1 MHAKILSMV
10 AVCGLLIGST
20 ALAQAQ
26 PSGVS
31 GPRAQGGES
40 HRSAVAHQTQKRG
53 DVRDQRGAS
62 KSARGRIT
70 GVGAG
75 NDKTTGFGGRDSD
88 GFRQDLDEP
97 ATGDREGHLRGD
109 RASGMMDNVRRD
121 DDGPSE

>member
-40 HRSAVAHQTQKRG
+40 HRTASAVVHQAQKPG
-53 DVRDQRGAS
+53 DVRGGRGAS

-75 NDKTTGFGGRDSD
+75 EDKTTGFGGRDSD

-97 ATGDREGHLRGD
+97 ATGEGHLRGD

-121 DDGPSE
+121 DDGTSE